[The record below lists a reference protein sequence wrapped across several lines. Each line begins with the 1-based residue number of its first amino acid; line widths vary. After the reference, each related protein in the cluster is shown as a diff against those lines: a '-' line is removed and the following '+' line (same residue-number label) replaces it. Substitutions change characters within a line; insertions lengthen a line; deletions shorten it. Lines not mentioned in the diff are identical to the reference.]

1 MTQSEHITAQRSS
14 LDTATHGAAHADLT
28 GDLSMVVDALH
39 EMYDDQVGALAVS
52 TEIQQVADRFTNA
65 RIRSFVP
72 LFVQRYTSVGLRA
85 RGARRPQP
93 APAA

>member
-1 MTQSEHITAQRSS
+1 MTQSAHITAQRSS
-14 LDTATHGAAHADLT
+14 LDTATRDVPHADLT
-28 GDLSMVVDALH
+28 GDLSIVVDSLH

-52 TEIQQVADRFTNA
+52 TEIQQAADRFTNA

-72 LFVQRYTSVGLRA
+72 LFVQRYASVGLRA

-93 APAA
+93 TAAA